1 MHGFSKTVFSLAGG
15 CLGWLVAEFR
25 PTFPL
30 MIVAV
35 IFIVYDAFTAYHLA
49 KRVSEKYPEQ
59 AKGGKFNSDDF
70 AKVIKSTIPSRLM
83 AIILAFLVERW
94 VFVGLDVPLSYIITG
109 IICFEQAWSILE
121 NESSCRKENE
131 SMFWR
136 LLQKIMIDK
145 TARHLN
151 MTAEE
156 LKAAMNKP
164 TETDK
169 Q

>member
-35 IFIVYDAFTAYHLA
+35 IFIVYDAFTAYRLE
-49 KRVSEKYPEQ
+49 KRVAEKYPDQ